1 MYRNY
6 EPRHIFMVFGICI
19 LLVSPVFILLV
30 PLSVVATK
38 YSQLGSWITYTPG
51 ANYLLFGIGVLLVSL
66 ACLIVYFQSLKK
78 NAIVGGLICMV
89 LSGIVFYSSSLPYV
103 TLSNEEISF
112 RKVFSLER
120 QTYSWDDLDR
130 FVYYETPQQ
139 KEKRPYYEFYFSD
152 GNMLSMYQNGHF
164 TEIVQK
170 NVHSKILLLGIEIE
184 HIHDY

>member
-1 MYRNY
+1 MKNY
-6 EPRHIFMVFGICI
+6 EARHVFMLFGICI

-30 PLSVVATK
+30 PLTVVATK
-38 YSQLGSWITYTPG
+38 YDKLGAWITYTPG
-51 ANYLLFGIGVLLVSL
+51 ANYLLFGLGVILISF
-66 ACLIVYFQSLKK
+66 ASLIVFFLNLKK
-78 NAIVGGLICMV
+78 GAIVGGLICTI
-89 LSGIVFYSSSLPYV
+89 LSGIAFYSSSLPYV
-103 TLSNEEISF
+103 TLTNDEISF

-139 KEKRPYYEFYFSD
+139 KEETPYYEFYFTD

-164 TEIVQK
+164 TEVVQK
-170 NVHSKILLLGIEIE
+170 NVHSKVMLLGIPVE